1 MKQGLQTGYCSFLVL
16 AHSNSKMGCC
26 CSRSEYK
33 AKETL
38 YPDLD
43 IFADCPQEDTPN
55 GGEKKESKEERL
67 KKEIA
72 LQIDI
77 EGKLKMLK
85 EDTGLVGHGGVKLFK
100 MRNLASKKEGL
111 VQADSV
117 AKIGTVECEE

>member
-1 MKQGLQTGYCSFLVL
+1 
-16 AHSNSKMGCC
+16 MGCC

-100 MRNLASKKEGL
+100 IQLIHMACPVLIFPIPKGMPNIFKY
-111 VQADSV
+111 
-117 AKIGTVECEE
+117 I